1 MSRAACIRTGL
12 ILLLTCLSAGLAAG
26 QTQGR
31 AGGEKQV
38 HAVKEKHGRV
48 AGFVIDAAGK
58 TPIPQAN
65 VVLANTALGAVSG
78 KNGAFYIERVPPGT
92 YQLVVTM
99 LGYRK
104 MIIKD
109 VAVRA
114 GAVRALRVSLNR
126 QAIDMGKVQVEAK
139 REAQA
144 FQYEKSIAGH
154 EIITPRFI
162 ARRPGALEDA
172 YRALNVLPGVT
183 ARSDL
188 NTQLYIRGGSPD
200 QNLFLYDGIEI
211 TTPGR
216 LFIIMGGGISLV
228 NPDIVQGIDLEPGGF
243 DASHGDKTSALLQI
257 VNREGRRDRTAAS
270 ASLAMVT
277 ARAVAEG
284 PIGKSKGSWL
294 IAGRR
299 SFYDLF
305 ANRLYEKDYIF
316 PYYYDLHA
324 KTAYDLGRDSRLT
337 AFYTHLGEGAR
348 MMKVESEQ
356 LDLLNSG
363 LGHIAGLRFHSLLSA
378 RVMTDLLLG
387 YYEDRN
393 DIRMFDT
400 YNARYHANLQYGI
413 QRRTAKAEVSWEA
426 SPRIS
431 FKSGLQLNN
440 HATDLDGAIEW
451 RNEIPLLDFDSLRFA
466 IRSEDVG
473 AFTQMRLLPRAWVEL
488 NAGVRYDY
496 SSLYNEYLW
505 HPRVKLLFFPKKP
518 ANIWL
523 SYGSYSQYPDIM
535 TVIGRGEPL
544 DIGSNQENIRAERAE
559 HRIIGMQYAPAAG
572 SLFKLELYRKDMTD
586 LLVNP
591 NSLLFTPE
599 NSGTGLA
606 RGVELSFQRA
616 RQPEERFGW
625 WANLALAEA
634 RYKRFSGDEWRY
646 FDNDQRFQASAGAEL
661 RISKGW
667 QCSLIGHYNSG
678 FPYTPILAIQRDLDA
693 PGDPLYNYAI
703 INKAHNS
710 ARYPHYLRCDV
721 RLGYLRESRG
731 RTFSAYLDLINVL
744 NRKNLYLYDWR
755 YEKSSDESDGYV
767 RRSVIY
773 MMPFLPSFG
782 VSFAF

>member
-1 MSRAACIRTGL
+1 MSRGVRIRTGL
-12 ILLLTCLSAGLAAG
+12 ILLLLIGLSAGPAVG
-26 QTQGR
+26 QKQGR
-31 AGGEKQV
+31 A
-38 HAVKEKHGRV
+38 APAKHGRV
-48 AGFVIDAAGK
+48 AGFVVDAAGK

-65 VVLANTALGAVSG
+65 VMLANTSLGAVSG
-78 KNGAFYIERVPPGT
+78 RNGAFYIERVPPGT

-99 LGYRK
+99 LGYRR

-109 VAVRA
+109 VVVRA
-114 GAVRALRVSLNR
+114 GEVRALRVSLNR

-294 IAGRR
+294 VAGRR

-324 KTAYDLGRDSRLT
+324 KTAYDLTRSSRLT
-337 AFYTHLGEGAR
+337 TFYTHLGEGAK
-348 MMKVESEQ
+348 MMNVESEQ
-356 LDLLNSG
+356 LGLLNSG
-363 LGHIAGLRFHSLLSA
+363 LGHIAGLRLNSLLSSK
-378 RVMTDLLLG
+378 VMADLLLG

-413 QRRTAKAEVSWEA
+413 RRRTARAELSYEA
-426 SPRIS
+426 TPRIS
-431 FKSGLQLNN
+431 FKGGVLFNN

-466 IRSEDVG
+466 IHSKDLG
-473 AFTQMRLLPRAWVEL
+473 AFSQLRLLPRNWLEV

-505 HPRVKLLFFPKKP
+505 HPRVKLLLFPKRR

-544 DIGSNQENIRAERAE
+544 DIGSNSENIGAERAE
-559 HRIIGMQYAPAAG
+559 HRIIGMQYAPSAG
-572 SLFKLELYRKDMTD
+572 SLFKVELYRKDMTD

-591 NSLLFTPE
+591 NSLLFIPE

-606 RGVELSFQRA
+606 RGVEFSFQRK
-616 RQPEERFGW
+616 RQAEERFGW

-634 RYKRFSGDEWRY
+634 KYKRFGGDEWRY
-646 FDNDQRFQASAGAEL
+646 FDNDQRLQASAGAEW

-678 FPYTPILAIQRDLDA
+678 FPYTPIRAIQRDLEA
-693 PGDPLYNYAI
+693 PREPLYNYAI

-710 ARYPHYLRCDV
+710 ARYPYYLRCDV

-782 VSFAF
+782 VSFSF